1 MPAADLSPNLFTY
14 SALIDGLFKNG
25 HVEEAIALL
34 QSLERDKK
42 ELNIEVYSAV
52 IDGLCRVGRL
62 EARKKLDQLA
72 EKDLVPD
79 VVTFNILIN
88 GICKKEMIMETDM
101 LLVQMENFAA
111 LLLSFVGKILISES
125 CVKLSA
131 YSARS
136 FALANKVNDSI
147 LSLPRHLTSLTD
159 STS

>member
-1 MPAADLSPNLFTY
+1 MDACSCLSPNLFTY

-42 ELNIEVYSAV
+42 ELNIEVYSVV

-62 EARKKLDQLA
+62 EARKKLDQLS
-72 EKDLVPD
+72 EKYLVPD

-101 LLVQMENFAA
+101 LLVQME
-111 LLLSFVGKILISES
+111 K
-125 CVKLSA
+125 
-131 YSARS
+131 
-136 FALANKVNDSI
+136 
-147 LSLPRHLTSLTD
+147 
-159 STS
+159 